1 MDFLYI
7 GKWNFIASNL
17 KKLLYFRRR
26 LSQLK
31 KLKKNHFEKISYIFP
46 IKKVSCISENGTLS
60 AKAGKTPI
68 FFLKKN

>member
-1 MDFLYI
+1 MKLY
-7 GKWNFIASNL
+7 SL
-17 KKLLYFRRR
+17 
-26 LSQLK
+26 
-31 KLKKNHFEKISYIFP
+31 KLKKTLIFQEKTFPTQKIKKIHFEKISYIFP